1 MTQDNLKCVGNT
13 SISAALL
20 PSREYRFDVCLSAT
34 GRARVGEKYS
44 RKRGKEAKGKK
55 KFRAIRGVGSVM
67 EKSPLFCPGYGIADE
82 ICSGVQLIDV
92 TGCCF
97 INPET

>member
-1 MTQDNLKCVGNT
+1 MIQDKLKCVGNT

-20 PSREYRFDVCLSAT
+20 PSREYRFDVCLSAA
-34 GRARVGEKYS
+34 GRARVGEVFKEK
-44 RKRGKEAKGKK
+44 RKRGKRKK
-55 KFRAIRGVGSVM
+55 KIRAIHGVGSVM
-67 EKSPLFCPGYGIADE
+67 EKSPLFCPGYGFGDG
-82 ICSGVQLIDV
+82 ICTGGQLTDV